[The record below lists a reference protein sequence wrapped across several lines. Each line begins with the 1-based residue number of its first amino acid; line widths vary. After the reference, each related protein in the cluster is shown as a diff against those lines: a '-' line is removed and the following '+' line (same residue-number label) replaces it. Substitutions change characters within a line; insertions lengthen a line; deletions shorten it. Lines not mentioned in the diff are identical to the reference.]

1 MKKSKTQLM
10 IIIAA
15 LVLQCVILMLLFFI
29 HRSLIIQ
36 DELTFIEFSM
46 VAALVTFLT
55 IILLV
60 LQLARPGLL
69 HSKAMTFL
77 SCLLHCTTVGFVMI
91 LWDDASKAY
100 IMPPFLLPCAVAI
113 LSCALLLYTLKWN
126 PVVYLVPGGLFAFW
140 GLLEAFVGE
149 SIFVDPYFSLLFLE
163 AGMLLLVIG
172 WILRKQTN
180 IPQKAAP
187 ATTQSAATAS
197 EPVVTPASEPAAVPA
212 APAPRVLTCRHC
224 GAALENGDIYCAECG
239 EKQ

>member
-1 MKKSKTQLM
+1 MKRSKTQLM

-36 DELTFIEFSM
+36 DELTFIEISM
-46 VAALVTFLT
+46 GAALVTFVT
-55 IILLV
+55 ILLLV

-91 LWDDASKAY
+91 LWDDAIKAH
-100 IMPPFLLPCAVAI
+100 IIPPFLQPCAVAI
-113 LSCALLLYTLKWN
+113 LSCALLLYTLKWK

-140 GLLEAFVGE
+140 GLLEAFMGQ
-149 SIFVDPYFSLLFLE
+149 SIFVDPNFSLLFLE

-172 WILRKQTN
+172 WILRKHTN

-197 EPVVTPASEPAAVPA
+197 EPVVTPASEPAEVPDSSG
-212 APAPRVLTCRHC
+212 VKDNICRHC
-224 GAALENGDIYCAECG
+224 GTALENGDIYCAECG